1 LLIIGDTPQN
11 FDVAEPEP
19 SNETSKTEPAASAVN
34 KLTLDGFL
42 SKNTSEDNASFE
54 KIMEATREKHRE
66 KHAWLHQQQKELHER
81 LDASKALPSSIEE
94 QLLAIETKS
103 NNLDTWKY
111 EAKNALMYVPEGV
124 ELSAEQIIQ
133 SKGKKEKQICHENT
147 RYRIEIR
154 QIHDKK
160 FSWNLFWPL
169 RDLKIYMRN
178 LFFTV

>member
-1 LLIIGDTPQN
+1 MIAGNTPQN
-11 FDVAEPEP
+11 FDVAEAIDD
-19 SNETSKTEPAASAVN
+19 TSKTEPIKEVSN

-54 KIMEATREKHRE
+54 TIMEATRAKHRE

-111 EAKNALMYVPEGV
+111 VAKNALMYIPEGV
-124 ELSAEQIIQ
+124 ELSAEEIIQ
-133 SKGKKEKQICHENT
+133 SKGKKTKQICHENT
-147 RYRIEIR
+147 RYNNTSKLYHITC
-154 QIHDKK
+154 
-160 FSWNLFWPL
+160 
-169 RDLKIYMRN
+169 
-178 LFFTV
+178 FFL